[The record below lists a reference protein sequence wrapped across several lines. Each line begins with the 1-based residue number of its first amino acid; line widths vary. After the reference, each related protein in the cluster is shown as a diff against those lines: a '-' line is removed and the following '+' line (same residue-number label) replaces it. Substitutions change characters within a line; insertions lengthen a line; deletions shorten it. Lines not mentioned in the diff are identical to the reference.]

1 MEKLAKPQALG
12 PEPIE
17 NQVLVALR
25 RIIRSIDMHSRTLK
39 KYYGLTGPQLVILQ
53 EISKHD
59 EITPGSLAKAVSLS
73 QATVT
78 GILERLE
85 KRNFIARRRSEID
98 RRKVLV
104 RTTPE
109 ADHMLDTGPPIM
121 QVSFVEAFNRLKVWE
136 QTMILSSLQHLVAL
150 MNAEFV
156 DAAPILATDTIN
168 TPTEESQIEKSTVPA
183 MEKKNGKNRR

>member
-1 MEKLAKPQALG
+1 MKTLATPRIPGQ
-12 PEPIE
+12 EPIE

-39 KYYGLTGPQLVILQ
+39 KYYGLTGPQLVTLQ

-85 KRNFIARRRSEID
+85 KSGFIARRRSETD

-104 RTTPE
+104 KTTSE
-109 ADHMLDTGPPIM
+109 ADHMLTTGPPIM
-121 QVSFVEAFNRLKVWE
+121 QVSFIEAFNRLPVWE
-136 QTMILSSLQHLVAL
+136 QTMILSSLQHLVTL
-150 MNAEFV
+150 MNAEFL
-156 DAAPILATDTIN
+156 DAAPILATDAIN
-168 TPTEESQIEKSTVPA
+168 TPTEEPQLDPSTLPAVEK
-183 MEKKNGKNRR
+183 

>member
-1 MEKLAKPQALG
+1 MKNLVTARISG
-12 PEPIE
+12 REPIE

-25 RIIRSIDMHSRTLK
+25 RIIRSIDMHSRSLV

-53 EISKHD
+53 EISKQD

-85 KRNFIARRRSEID
+85 KRSLIARRRSETD
-98 RRKVLV
+98 RRRVLV

-109 ADHMLDTGPPIM
+109 ADHMLATGPPIM
-121 QVSFVEAFNRLKVWE
+121 QVSFVEAFNRLQDWE
-136 QTMILSSLQHLVAL
+136 QTMILSSLQRLVTL
-150 MNAEFV
+150 MNAESL
-156 DAAPILATDTIN
+156 DAAPILATDPIYA
-168 TPTEESQIEKSTVPA
+168 PTEESQAGPSAAQV